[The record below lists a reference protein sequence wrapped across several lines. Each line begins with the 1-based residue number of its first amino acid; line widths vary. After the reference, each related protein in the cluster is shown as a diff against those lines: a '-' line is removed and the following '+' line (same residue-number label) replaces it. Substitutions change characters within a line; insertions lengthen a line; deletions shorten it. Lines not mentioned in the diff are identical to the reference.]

1 MVLRLFRKRSSS
13 SSFFSPSSSSLTTKT
28 TLTYP
33 RISTGNKLKSPHIER
48 KYLKARSARQ
58 KSASTFGH
66 RGLLILD
73 SDDFVARDIANEV
86 LGTGGAYAGNMTEVN
101 SRGGYNNIDDASSML
116 STFSSSSSS
125 SIMTSKR
132 HNDQITLKRI
142 TSSYRRDEERT
153 TGLVK
158 VRSLGIGSR
167 RTESLRC
174 LDPFTNTRMLAST
187 VEEEMDECS
196 I

>member
-1 MVLRLFRKRSSS
+1 MVHRLFRKRSSS
-13 SSFFSPSSSSLTTKT
+13 SFSPSSSSLTTKT

-48 KYLKARSARQ
+48 KYSKARSARQ
-58 KSASTFGH
+58 KSTSTFGH
-66 RGLLILD
+66 T
-73 SDDFVARDIANEV
+73 DDFVARDIANEV

-142 TSSYRRDEERT
+142 TSNYRRDEERT

-187 VEEEMDECS
+187 IEEEMDECS